1 MTIDAFRHKK
11 AVVSIGPDFVA
22 KSANESS
29 FLCLPKE
36 LPKDPVHLHP
46 FVVFAEPRSGSN
58 LLFDML
64 HKRDIVMESSA
75 SHSRDVEIFPLHE
88 LFADYTHEYWRHKK
102 SIWQKAAKT
111 CLVEDLQFPLNEKVL
126 ASKMTKNNSVVL
138 DEIEQVLA
146 ARQKNPKEVFDLL
159 YRLPSFADQGYYAFK
174 LFSAHVKTET
184 FGSPLA
190 VVEMVRKHD
199 PGTKF
204 AILWRRRM
212 IESFVSYTMAVST
225 GAWSVTDKNTR
236 TPPESIHL
244 EKEEIDAFV
253 TAQRQYY
260 LSVKQALETEGV
272 EYTVFEYSRDLLDSS
287 SQLKSIQRLE
297 QMLGGQG
304 ASLANETMSLLALKK
319 QQESDLSDIVENWND
334 VIAWGYGAD
343 AEAWEDLFA

>member
-1 MTIDAFRHKK
+1 
-11 AVVSIGPDFVA
+11 
-22 KSANESS
+22 
-29 FLCLPKE
+29 
-36 LPKDPVHLHP
+36 
-46 FVVFAEPRSGSN
+46 
-58 LLFDML
+58 
-64 HKRDIVMESSA
+64 
-75 SHSRDVEIFPLHE
+75 
-88 LFADYTHEYWRHKK
+88 
-102 SIWQKAAKT
+102 
-111 CLVEDLQFPLNEKVL
+111 
-126 ASKMTKNNSVVL
+126 MTKNNSVVL